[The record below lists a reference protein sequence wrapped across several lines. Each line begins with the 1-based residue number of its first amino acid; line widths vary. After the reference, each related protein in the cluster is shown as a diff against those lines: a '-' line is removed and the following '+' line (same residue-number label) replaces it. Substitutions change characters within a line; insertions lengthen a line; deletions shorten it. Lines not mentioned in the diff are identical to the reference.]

1 VLVAELLF
9 IQLNG
14 LWDLLI
20 RLNVFYP
27 LIPIPL
33 NIVLLVGR
41 HISSQRIQ
49 REIEVE
55 ASRWH
60 RLTQTKK
67 PKEAV
72 DHLPEHA
79 ELGPRLEL
87 SLQECFVGLFHALDC
102 PRISNETICLQKNN
116 ELRDFFKGCD
126 TDTKQCPGD
135 IMSILL
141 PKN

>member
-79 ELGPRLEL
+79 ELGPRLGL
-87 SLQECFVGLFHALDC
+87 PSKHVLLDYFTHWTVQES
-102 PRISNETICLQKNN
+102 P
-116 ELRDFFKGCD
+116 
-126 TDTKQCPGD
+126 TKPSASEKT
-135 IMSILL
+135 M
-141 PKN
+141 N